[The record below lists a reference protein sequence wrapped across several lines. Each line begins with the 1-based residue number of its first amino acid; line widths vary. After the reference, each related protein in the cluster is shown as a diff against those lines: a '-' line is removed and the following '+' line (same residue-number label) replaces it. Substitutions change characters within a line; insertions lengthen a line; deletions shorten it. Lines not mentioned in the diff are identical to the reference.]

1 MHSLILSLATLAVIV
16 PHVFREPFSDNI
28 FYAMNHGREN
38 KMTEPLQGGAEE
50 RILFLRREIERH
62 NRLYYQEAK
71 PEISDMEYDRL
82 LKELELLE
90 QQNPQFFDPNS
101 PTQRVGGAPL
111 KNFEQHEHRVPMMS
125 LGNTYDGEDLRM
137 FVRRVADRLPGIEDY
152 SFVIEPKIDGVS
164 ISLRYENGILV
175 RALTRGDGKVGDDVT
190 VNIRTI
196 KSVPLYLSCKNPPA
210 VFEARGEVYMPN
222 EGFRAMNA
230 QRQAAGDEPFANPR
244 NATAGTLKLLDSK
257 VVAQRPLDVLF
268 YAVGEVEGLEIDSQK
283 QLLETLK
290 QFGFKVPQWHKE
302 VHGFDELWSGIEEL
316 DEKRKDFG
324 YETDGA
330 VIKLNQVRYREQVGS
345 TAKAPSWAIAYKYA
359 AETAF
364 TRLKSITIQVGRTGI
379 LTPVA
384 ELEPVFLAGSTI
396 SRATLHNED
405 EIARKDIRIGDR
417 VEIKKAGEVIP
428 AVVCVDRSARPE
440 GSEPFDM
447 ERYLE
452 GKCPCCQHEIV
463 RDPQFVSWRC
473 NNLLCPAQNTRRV
486 RYFATRSALDLE
498 MLGDTVAEAL
508 VERELVKEPLDLFD
522 LTLEQLGSL
531 NLGTDEAPRLFGR
544 KNAAKLLEALNTAR
558 TLPLH
563 RWICALGIPNVGS
576 ATAFELAA
584 VHRDFQHLIHSEIL
598 EDMASYYA
606 LVEEIRLLKKVR
618 SVGENGQL
626 LAEATARNEATL
638 ARLKALNLVK
648 PAATKQEWLL
658 AFGPKVVESVR
669 EYFASESGQQ
679 VIRRMEEL
687 NLNPLSESREEGH
700 SSNALAGKAFVLT
713 GTLTV
718 MGRSEATERLRNLG
732 AQVSGSVTRKTDF
745 LVMGESAGAKKSEQ
759 AAALGVKVL
768 NETEFLELLQKAEGH
783 SDDNSAEE
791 TEKPTEES
799 SAKESTPIQ
808 AEKRQLSLF

>member
-1 MHSLILSLATLAVIV
+1 MRLLISNLATLIV
-16 PHVFREPFSDNI
+16 VVPQMFHERFSDNI
-28 FYAMNHGREN
+28 FYAMNREREN
-38 KMTEPLQGGAEE
+38 KMIEPLQNDAEE
-50 RILFLRREIERH
+50 RILFLRKEIERH
-62 NRLYYQEAK
+62 NQLYYQEAK
-71 PEISDMEYDRL
+71 PEISDLEYDRL
-82 LKELELLE
+82 LKELEHLE
-90 QQNPQFFDPNS
+90 SQFPQFYDPNS

-111 KNFEQHEHRVPMMS
+111 KNFEQHEHRIPMMS

-164 ISLRYENGILV
+164 ISLRYENGELV
-175 RALTRGDGKVGDDVT
+175 RALTRGDGKIGDDVT

-196 KSVPLYLSCKNPPA
+196 KSVPLRLMCKNPPA

-222 EGFRAMNA
+222 EGFRKMNE
-230 QRQAAGDEPFANPR
+230 QRQAAGEEPFANPR

-257 VVAQRPLDVLF
+257 VVAQRPLDILF
-268 YAVGEVEGLEIDSQK
+268 YAVGDVEGIEINSQK
-283 QLLETLK
+283 QVLETLK
-290 QFGFKVPQWHKE
+290 ELGFKTPQWYKE
-302 VHGFDELWSGIEEL
+302 VGNFDELWSGIEEL

-384 ELEPVFLAGSTI
+384 ELEPVFLSGSTI

-428 AVVCVDRSARPE
+428 AVVCVDHSARPE

-447 ERYLE
+447 ERYLA

-486 RYFATRSALDLE
+486 RYFATRAALDLE

-508 VERELVKEPLDLFD
+508 VERGLVKEPLDLFD
-522 LTLEQLGSL
+522 LTLDELGNL
-531 NLGTDEAPRLFGR
+531 NLGTEEAPRLFGR
-544 KNAAKLLEALNTAR
+544 KNAAKLLEALETAR

-584 VHRDFQHLIHSEIL
+584 VHRDFDHLVNSEIL
-598 EDMASYYA
+598 EDMATYYA
-606 LVEEIRLLKKVR
+606 LNDEIKLLKKLR
-618 SVGENGQL
+618 TVGQNGQL
-626 LAEATARNEATL
+626 LTETIDRNKEIL
-638 ARLKALNLVK
+638 ERLKALNLAK
-648 PAATKQEWLL
+648 PAAAKQEWLL
-658 AFGPKVVESVR
+658 AFGPKVVESIR
-669 EYFASESGQQ
+669 DYFVSESGKQ
-679 VIRRMEEL
+679 VVGRMKEL
-687 NLNPLSESREEGH
+687 GLNPSSESKKESE
-700 SSNALAGKAFVLT
+700 SANVLAGKSFVLT

-745 LVMGESAGAKKSEQ
+745 LIMGESAGAKKSDQ

-768 NETEFLELLQKAEGH
+768 NEAEFLELLQKAESG
-783 SDDNSAEE
+783 SE
-791 TEKPTEES
+791 EKPAKNSSEMSNETLLEEVTVI
-799 SAKESTPIQ
+799 ST
-808 AEKRQLSLF
+808 EKRQLSLF